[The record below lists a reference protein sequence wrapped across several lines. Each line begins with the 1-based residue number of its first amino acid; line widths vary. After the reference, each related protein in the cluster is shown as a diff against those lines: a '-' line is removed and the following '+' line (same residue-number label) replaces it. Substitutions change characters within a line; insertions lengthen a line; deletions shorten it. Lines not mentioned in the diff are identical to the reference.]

1 MKEHRPILPALL
13 VPVFSVLKGPVPP
26 IRASLRR
33 VPVCGL
39 HKQKGGQAKFVAPLG
54 GLFMGVALLASSVA
68 WAGEPS
74 PGDSTKK
81 PQASDLASYQLKDL
95 PYPARLDSLMMLQIF
110 TADSARRTMA
120 RSDSL
125 APDTAQVAAAAVSDS
140 LYELRLAKMN
150 RRSPLRYTYNKEV
163 RAFIELYGDKKREQ
177 VRRMLGLAHYY
188 FPLFESVLDRYDMP
202 LEIKYLAVVESALN
216 PKARSWAGARGLWQF
231 MYGTARINGL
241 EVSSYIDERNDPLK
255 ATEAA
260 CRYLRKLYRIFDDWN
275 LALAAYNSGPGN
287 VSKAIRYSGGK
298 KSYWAIRPWL
308 PRETASYVPAFM
320 AASYIFEHAAEHGL
334 RPQALKPSF
343 FRTDT
348 VQIQEQVSFEQ
359 LAALLEVP
367 RETLA
372 FLNPAY
378 RYEIIPGIP
387 EDPHTLTLPK
397 EKVGLF
403 KLHEDSI
410 YAIAEAHFELDE
422 KKEPRYVELGN
433 RTYHRVRRGE
443 VLGTIAERYGVRVSS
458 LRRWNGL
465 RGNTIRVGQLLKV
478 FPRKLPPQKNSA
490 SKSQQSQASSE
501 KNPGQPKGE
510 AVYHRVRYGESF
522 YSIARKFPG
531 ISADNIM
538 KWNNF
543 SDARDLKPGDR
554 LKIYPDKA

>member
-1 MKEHRPILPALL
+1 MAHFLRPLAGLL
-13 VPVFSVLKGPVPP
+13 
-26 IRASLRR
+26 
-33 VPVCGL
+33 
-39 HKQKGGQAKFVAPLG
+39 
-54 GLFMGVALLASSVA
+54 MGVGLLTSSVA

-81 PQASDLASYQLKDL
+81 PQASDLASYHLEDL
-95 PYPARLDSLMMLQIF
+95 PYPSRLDSLMMLQIF
-110 TADSARRTMA
+110 TADSAMEMVA
-120 RSDSL
+120 RGDSL
-125 APDTAQVAAAAVSDS
+125 PPDTGHVAAAAVSDS
-140 LYELRLAKMN
+140 LYELRLANMN
-150 RRSPLRYTYNKEV
+150 RRSPLRYTYNKTV
-163 RAFIELYGDKKREQ
+163 RAFIELYGTKKRKE
-177 VRRMLGLAHYY
+177 VARMLGLAHYY

-231 MYGTARINGL
+231 MYSTARINGL

-260 CRYLRKLYRIFDDWN
+260 CQYLRKLYRLFDDWN

-320 AASYIFEHAAEHGL
+320 AASYIFEYAEDHGL
-334 RPQALKPSF
+334 RPVELKPSF

-348 VQIQEQVSFEQ
+348 VHIKKQVSFEQ

-397 EKVGLF
+397 NAVGLF

-410 YAIAEAHFELDE
+410 YAIAEAHFQLDE

-465 RGNTIRVGQLLKV
+465 RGNTIRVGQRLKV
-478 FPRKLPPQKNSA
+478 FPRKLPPQKTSA
-490 SKSQQSQASSE
+490 PQSSTAGQSQASASQTQ
-501 KNPGQPKGE
+501 NMAQGE
-510 AVYHRVRYGESF
+510 AVYHRVQYGESF

-543 SDARDLKPGDR
+543 SDARELKPGDR